1 MTREQVVKL
10 FPDATEEQ
18 ITGLL
23 NQSKAEVEKEK
34 NKVAQYKEKADKA
47 DELQTKINEME
58 AGNLSEIEKAQKALE
73 VANNKIAE
81 LERKNA
87 LAEQRTTAMNKF
99 KVTAEQASQIIKDDG
114 SFDYDV
120 LGQIISDKE
129 IAAAKAKETEISDH
143 STNPSGGS
151 SGSNS
156 GEKPKDVE
164 NAERISFGATASD
177 EATKN
182 YYVL

>member
-151 SGSNS
+151 SGSKI
-156 GEKPKDVE
+156 G
-164 NAERISFGATASD
+164 RASCRGRG
-177 EATKN
+177 
-182 YYVL
+182 